1 MGLKSRLA
9 KCGAPQQRTPHCKGL
24 NCCSCKETRHCIH
37 KYNHTKIT
45 DALLYSVSR
54 FDRGT
59 NFWLWLVLGH
69 TKRFSPQSALVRD
82 AHAMG

>member
-9 KCGAPQQRTPHCKGL
+9 KCGAPQQRILRCKRL
-24 NCCSCKETRHCIH
+24 NCCRCKETRHCIH

-45 DALLYSVSR
+45 DTLLCSVSR
-54 FDRGT
+54 FDRGS
-59 NFWLWLVLGH
+59 NFWLWFALGD

-82 AHAMG
+82 AHAIG